1 MAGTADLLDRFG
13 RRRAALRA
21 LDAFLEAAFAL
32 GTLAAAIL
40 LVDRLGFE
48 LGFTGTLLGA
58 RPRLAGLLVSAF
70 AVSAVLAA
78 VRALRTRPPHR
89 LLAYEL
95 DRAAGADQRLL
106 SAVELA
112 GESGPFSRALA
123 ADADRVAAAA
133 DPRRLLPRPPVGYR
147 WGIALAL
154 GVGALLWTFPPVLHG
169 PPRADFDADPLRGPA
184 PLEVACRDASIGAI
198 DEFAWDFG
206 DGARA
211 AGEVAVHAYAK
222 PGRYTLTLTVRGP
235 GGRSERAR
243 EVEVLEPGR
252 VAADFRAVPLK
263 GRAPLDVRFEN
274 LTRNGKRFRWD
285 FGDGGVSEAR
295 APAHRYRAP
304 GLYTVKL
311 RAENDLGADEKVR
324 EKLVKVA
331 HPDEPIAD
339 FRAFPREGPAPL
351 RVNFEDASEGELT
364 SWRWDFGDLG
374 APDRVS
380 EERNPEHV
388 YTRPGWYAVTLRVR
402 GPHGEDEEEKLR
414 YIRVKDDDGSG
425 GGGGGAAKQPKP
437 APPKAPGGLGTVP
450 PERPRVTLVPE
461 ELKAHK
467 PGSEMEEKTL
477 NVYTG
482 RNPGAP
488 GAPEQVP
495 LKDVVK
501 EFRRAAEESIEREL
515 IPPADRGLVRRYY
528 EGVAPK

>member
-32 GTLAAAIL
+32 GTLAAAAL

-48 LGFTGTLLGA
+48 LGASEPLLA
-58 RPRLAGLLVSAF
+58 DRPRLAAVLATAF

-78 VRALRTRPPHR
+78 VRALRGRPSR
-89 LLAYEL
+89 GVLAYEL
-95 DRAAGADQRLL
+95 DRAAGAEQRLL

-112 GESGPFSRALA
+112 GGSGPFSRALA
-123 ADADRVAAAA
+123 DDADRVAAAT

-235 GGRSERAR
+235 GGRSGRAR

-252 VAADFRAVPLK
+252 VAADFRAAPVK

-274 LTRNGKRFRWD
+274 LARNGKRFRWD
-285 FGDGGVSEAR
+285 FGDGGVSEER
-295 APAHRYRAP
+295 APGHRYRAP

-324 EKLVKVA
+324 EQLVKVA

-351 RVNFEDASEGELT
+351 RVNFEDASEGELA

-414 YIRVKDDDGSG
+414 YIHVKDDDGG
-425 GGGGGAAKQPKP
+425 GGGGGTAKQPKP
-437 APPKAPGGLGTVP
+437 SPPPHPGGPGAST
-450 PERPRVTLVPE
+450 PERPKVTLVPE
-461 ELKAHK
+461 ELKAHR
-467 PGSEMEEKTL
+467 PGTETEEKTL

-482 RNPGAP
+482 RVPGAP
-488 GAPEQVP
+488 GGPQQVP

-528 EGVAPK
+528 EGVTPK